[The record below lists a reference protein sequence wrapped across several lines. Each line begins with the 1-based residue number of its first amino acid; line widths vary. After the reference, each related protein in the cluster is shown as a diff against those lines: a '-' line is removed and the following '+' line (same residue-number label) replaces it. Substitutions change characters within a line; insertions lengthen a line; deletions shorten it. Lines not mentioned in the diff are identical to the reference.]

1 VRLAVDASVLVGEA
15 LRLRGRKL
23 LAHPDLDLVIAEEAW
38 HETAHELDRRVGVL
52 IARGRLQEDAAAEF
66 LDAAATVV
74 RAYVTVAPSQLYAER
89 IEEARRR
96 VPRDPRDA
104 PLVALALALDCG
116 IWTADRD
123 FFGCGLP
130 VWTTETLLA
139 QLGVEPDP

>member
-1 VRLAVDASVLVGEA
+1 MRLAVDASVLVAEA
-15 LRLRGRKL
+15 LRFRGRKL
-23 LAHPDLDLVIAEEAW
+23 LAHPDLDLVIAEEPWDEA
-38 HETAHELDRRVGVL
+38 THELLRRVELL
-52 IARGRLQEDAAAEF
+52 IARGKLEEVAAAEF

-74 RAYVTVAPSQLYAER
+74 RACVTVAPSQLYADR

-139 QLGVEPDP
+139 HLAQ